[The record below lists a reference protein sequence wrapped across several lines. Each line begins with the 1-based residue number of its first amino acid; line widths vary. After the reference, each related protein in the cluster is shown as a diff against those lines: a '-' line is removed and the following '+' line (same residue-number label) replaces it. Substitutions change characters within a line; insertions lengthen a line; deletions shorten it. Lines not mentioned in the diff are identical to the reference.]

1 MSVETTAS
9 EPTTP
14 ARWLNTGLGIKL
26 LLVIAGIVGALA
38 AGQLT
43 IEKIR
48 LLSDPNYIPSC
59 SLNPILSCGSVMSSP
74 QAAVFGFAN
83 SLIGIA
89 SFAAVLTIG
98 MGLFA
103 GATYRR
109 WFWIGLQL
117 GTIFGICFIH
127 WLVVQSLYDIQK
139 LCLYCMI
146 VWVAMIPTFV
156 GVTLFN
162 LRTGVIPLPEG
173 ARKFF
178 ERLSGFTWAIVLIW
192 YAIIFAMV
200 ISQFPNVLVF

>member
-1 MSVETTAS
+1 MSVDVTAGH
-9 EPTTP
+9 PTT
-14 ARWLNTGLGIKL
+14 ARWLTPSPGIKW
-26 LLVIAGIVGALA
+26 LLVIAGTIGMA
-38 AGQLT
+38 AATQLT

-74 QAAVFGFAN
+74 QAAAFGFPN

-103 GATYRR
+103 GATYQR
-109 WFWIGLQL
+109 WFWVGLQL
-117 GTIFGICFIH
+117 GVIFGICFIH

-146 VWVAMIPTFV
+146 AWIAMIPLFV
-156 GVTLFN
+156 GVTLFS

-173 ARKFF
+173 ARTFF
-178 ERLSGFTWAIVLIW
+178 DGLSRFGWAIVLIW

-200 ISQFPNVLVF
+200 IIQFPNVLSF

>member
-1 MSVETTAS
+1 MSGETTSSAVTA
-9 EPTTP
+9 PH
-14 ARWLNTGLGIKL
+14 WLNTGLGMKL
-26 LLVIAGIVGALA
+26 LLVIAGVVGGLA

-48 LLSDPNYIPSC
+48 LLSDPNYVPSC

-74 QAAVFGFAN
+74 QASAFGFAN

-103 GATYRR
+103 GAAFGR
-109 WFWIGLQL
+109 WFWIGVRLSS
-117 GTIFGICFIH
+117 IFGICFVH
-127 WLVVQSLYDIQK
+127 WLVVASLYDIQK
-139 LCLYCMI
+139 LCLYCMV
-146 VWVAMIPTFV
+146 VWIAMIPTFV

-178 ERLSGFTWAIVLIW
+178 VGLSRFAWAIVLIW

-200 ISQFPNVLVF
+200 IIQFPNVLSF

>member
-1 MSVETTAS
+1 MSNETTTA
-9 EPTTP
+9 PTSVD
-14 ARWLNTGLGIKL
+14 RWMNPSSGMKW
-26 LLVIAGIVGALA
+26 LLVIAGFIGLA
-38 AGQLT
+38 AATQLT
-43 IEKIR
+43 IEKIH

-59 SLNPILSCGSVMSSP
+59 SFNPILSCGSVMSSP
-74 QAAVFGFAN
+74 QAAAFGFPN

-89 SFAAVLTIG
+89 GFAGVLTIG

-117 GTIFGICFIH
+117 GVIFGICFIH

-139 LCLYCMI
+139 LCLYCMVAWI
-146 VWVAMIPTFV
+146 AMIPTFV

-173 ARKFF
+173 ARKFC
-178 ERLSGFTWAIVLIW
+178 EGLSRFGWAIVLIW

-200 ISQFPNVLVF
+200 IIQFPNVLSF

>member
-1 MSVETTAS
+1 MSNEVVTEA
-9 EPTTP
+9 EPVQG
-14 ARWLNTGLGIKL
+14 WLKPGPGIKW
-26 LLVIAGIVGALA
+26 LLVVAGAIGLA
-38 AGQLT
+38 AATQLT

-74 QAAVFGFAN
+74 QAAAFGLPN

-89 SFAAVLTIG
+89 SFAAIVTIG

-109 WFWIGLQL
+109 WFWVGLQL
-117 GTIFGICFIH
+117 GVIFGICFIH
-127 WLVVQSLYDIQK
+127 WLIVQSLYDIQK

-146 VWVAMIPTFV
+146 AWIAMIPLFV

-173 ARKFF
+173 ARAFF
-178 ERLSGFTWAIVLIW
+178 ATLSRFSWAIVVIW
-192 YAIIFAMV
+192 YAIVFAMV
-200 ISQFPNVLVF
+200 LIQFPNVLVF